1 MEGSQGLDQE
11 ALTALS
17 NLFEGL
23 DNPEARRQFIANPL
37 AKTSDLPQNV
47 QQFLNDLSYSELRAL
62 VRTWNEMKDAGLTY
76 DMDGVTVSFL

>member
-11 ALTALS
+11 ALKALS

-23 DNPEARRQFIANPL
+23 DNPEARRQFMANPL

-47 QQFLNDLSYSELRAL
+47 QKFFNDL
-62 VRTWNEMKDAGLTY
+62 T
-76 DMDGVTVSFL
+76 